1 MGGESREVVAV
12 GLCDGQAE
20 NVGNGLGVILDALV
34 EVADAE
40 QQHALGVFLLHLLV
54 VRRHVGGLA
63 LCSERLA
70 VEAIAEGFQI
80 LLTFGPE
87 SVELGRHLV
96 AGGLV
101 GVGAVNPS
109 EVVEQRLTDEQT
121 LIALA
126 HLSEQP
132 AVHYLSPRLGM
143 FGHMVAYL
151 ARICLGGETDG
162 HLHGEVVDEHERQ
175 HEHALVVGQRFSD
188 GLALRQCRDTGH
200 GQRRA
205 ESVLFALEGVEDSLH
220 LVGLAVGGADGVVIL
235 CSDIPLLRLELGR
248 APFPKADA
256 AIALAIFE
264 KLLSALVV
272 DAVDAFARKDIVG
285 VDNLIAALGD
295 GLSEARNAFFGS
307 GRVADITLPDAE
319 HRLAESKRLVLPDEN
334 GRLGVD
340 AAELIVERLGVESG
354 AVGATP
360 GVVAF
365 HFPEQTA
372 VIGGVV
378 GALRA
383 LAAAAALEVLVGLVA
398 ATIPNRLVDGHEQV
412 AQESL
417 GRCLAQP
424 VVGVAILLEE
434 LALILIVE
442 LGNHHG
448 RHDGHLALSDSP
460 QQLGDEV
467 VELYAVLNEA
477 DALAEA
483 GGYLF
488 GAVAFLDELR
498 KGKGLF
504 DGVDILTLQVLGY
517 HRVESLVVAHLADY
531 GGNVAKAVVGRAFRG
546 HAVHLAPTLRQLAE
560 GAVTALAADNLVL
573 VGAVAI
579 FVARMSD
586 GPDGD
591 RL

>member
-1 MGGESREVVAV
+1 MS
-12 GLCDGQAE
+12 L
-20 NVGNGLGVILDALV
+20 
-34 EVADAE
+34 
-40 QQHALGVFLLHLLV
+40 F
-54 VRRHVGGLA
+54 
-63 LCSERLA
+63 ERLA
-70 VEAIAEGFQI
+70 VEAVAEGFQI

-87 SVELGRHLV
+87 SVELGRDLV

-132 AVHYLSPRLGM
+132 PVHYLSPCLGV

-151 ARICLGGETDG
+151 TRICLGGETDG

-200 GQRRA
+200 GQRGA
-205 ESVLFALEGVEDSLH
+205 ESVLFALEGVEDSLP

-334 GRLGVD
+334 GHHGVD

-378 GALRA
+378 VALGALE
-383 LAAAAALEVLVGLVA
+383 AAATLEVLVGLVVA
-398 ATIPNRLVDGHEQV
+398 LIPYRLVDGHEQV

-434 LALILIVE
+434 LALILLVE

-448 RHDGHLALSDSP
+448 RHNGHLAVSDSAH
-460 QQLGDEV
+460 QVGDEV
-467 VELYAVLNEA
+467 VELHAVLNEA

-483 GGYLF
+483 GGHFL
-488 GAVAFLDELR
+488 GGVAFLDELR

-504 DGVDILTLQVLGY
+504 DGVDILALQVLGY

-531 GGNVAKAVVGRAFRG
+531 GGNVVEVVVGRALRG

-579 FVARMSD
+579 FVTRVSD

-591 RL
+591 GL